1 MEIMQEEVKTV
12 IEKEDVDYRKCADT
26 IHCGNR
32 AGRSEDSHARKEVKL
47 KPFSLP
53 NTLLRPNNNST
64 LSEYHFGDKRTEVEL
79 KIERLKFPV
88 SY

>member
-1 MEIMQEEVKTV
+1 MKTV
-12 IEKEDVDYRKCADT
+12 SEKEVVDYRKCADT
-26 IHCGNR
+26 IRCGNH
-32 AGRSEDSHARKEVKL
+32 AGEGKDSYTRREVKL

-79 KIERLKFPV
+79 TIERLKFPV
-88 SY
+88 QI